1 MLLTLQ
7 YLGQLL
13 PEVGEVGQL
22 KLLDAKVL
30 MLGAGGLGS
39 PSALYLAAAGVGT
52 IGVIDMDVV
61 DASNIQRQILHN
73 IDRVGERKVDSAK
86 KTLTALNPDV
96 NVVGYDVRF
105 GADNVL
111 DIIDGYDVVV
121 DGTDNFPTRYLLNDA
136 TVLKRIPVVH
146 GSIFRF
152 EGQCTVFWGEKGPCY
167 RCLYPEPPPPGSVPS
182 CAEGGVLGILPGV
195 IGVLQAIETVKL
207 ILGIGD
213 PLIGRLLLFDA
224 LKMKFKEMKLRKN
237 PHCPICGPNKTITG
251 LIDYEQF
258 CGAPAREGPVQEAP
272 QVPEITCTEL
282 KQKIDSKKSFVL
294 VDVREPHEYQISKI
308 AGSTL
313 IPLGEIPKR
322 WQEIPQDQEI
332 VLQCK
337 AGIRSAKALLFLQ
350 QQGYKK
356 LLNLKGGIDAWSEEI
371 DPSLPRY

>member
-1 MLLTLQ
+1 
-7 YLGQLL
+7 
-13 PEVGEVGQL
+13 
-22 KLLDAKVL
+22 
-30 MLGAGGLGS
+30 
-39 PSALYLAAAGVGT
+39 
-52 IGVIDMDVV
+52 
-61 DASNIQRQILHN
+61 
-73 IDRVGERKVDSAK
+73 
-86 KTLTALNPDV
+86 
-96 NVVGYDVRF
+96 
-105 GADNVL
+105 
-111 DIIDGYDVVV
+111 
-121 DGTDNFPTRYLLNDA
+121 
-136 TVLKRIPVVH
+136 
-146 GSIFRF
+146 
-152 EGQCTVFWGEKGPCY
+152 
-167 RCLYPEPPPPGSVPS
+167 
-182 CAEGGVLGILPGV
+182 
-195 IGVLQAIETVKL
+195 VKL

-272 QVPEITCTEL
+272 QVPEITCSEL

-337 AGIRSAKALLFLQ
+337 AGVRSAKALLFLQ